1 MYGIIN
7 KAIEGLVTD
16 NYGEAVWQQMKLKSA
31 AKVTNLIASESY
43 DDMETYQMAV
53 VASEILETPVQQV
66 LFNFGE
72 RWITMAGIQYYGLL
86 MQAER
91 NDLGEFL
98 VNLPA
103 FHNRVMIMYPNISP
117 PEFKIIVSGDRKVEL
132 HNYSTREGLTD
143 FMNGLIAG
151 MGKLY
156 HENPVIQLK
165 NGRTNG
171 LDHEEII
178 INW

>member
-1 MYGIIN
+1 MYGVIN

-31 AKVTNLIASESY
+31 TKVANFIASEPY
-43 DDMETYQMAV
+43 DDMETYQMAK
-53 VASEILETPVQQV
+53 VASEIQEVF
-66 LFNFGE
+66 FNFGE
-72 RWITMAGIQYYGLL
+72 RWITMAGIQYYALL
-86 MQAER
+86 MQAEG

-103 FHNRVMIMYPNISP
+103 FHHRVMIMYPNISP
-117 PEFKIIVSGDRKVEL
+117 PEFKIVVAGVRKVEL
-132 HNYSTREGLTD
+132 HYYSTREGLTD

-151 MGKLY
+151 MAKLY
-156 HENPVIQLK
+156 HENPIIQLK
-165 NGRTNG
+165 NARSNG
-171 LDHEEII
+171 LDHEEFI